1 MLSPMATWSEV
12 RSEAVELAARVQHRF
27 ERYGLGVLA
36 TLRRDGSP
44 RVTGIEPLL
53 ADELWLGMMPDSR
66 KGADLRRDGR
76 LALHAASVDKQ
87 VTEGDAK
94 VAGRG
99 VEVVDEATKVGF
111 LQAFAER
118 TGVTPPTPFTLF
130 RVEVAEV
137 SFLYPEGD
145 HLVIEW
151 WRDGVGLH
159 RVERS

>member
-1 MLSPMATWSEV
+1 MATWSEV
-12 RSEAVELAARVQHRF
+12 RSEAGELATRVQQRF

-44 RVTGIEPLL
+44 RVTGIEPLF
-53 ADELWLGMMPDSR
+53 AEELWLGMMPDSR

-76 LALHAASVDKQ
+76 LALHAASTDKQ
-87 VTEGDAK
+87 VTDGDAK
-94 VAGRG
+94 VSGRA
-99 VEVVDEATKVGF
+99 VEVVDEAAEARFSEV
-111 LQAFAER
+111 FAEH

-130 RVEVAEV
+130 LVDVTEV
-137 SFLYPEGD
+137 SFLSPGGD

-151 WRDGVGLH
+151 WRDGDAVH